1 MHHSLTISIRIGVTV
16 ATMFIASSASAAGD
30 AKRGEELYASRCS
43 ACHSV
48 DQSRV
53 GPSHQGVYGRR
64 AGRVV
69 DYGYSTALKASKVVW
84 SEKTLDAWLS
94 NPERLIPGQKM
105 GYSVTDAGDRADL
118 IAYLRKVSPP

>member
-1 MHHSLTISIRIGVTV
+1 MDQATIMGVALAV
-16 ATMFIASSASAAGD
+16 LSGVSSVHAAGD
-30 AKRGEELYASRCS
+30 ATRGQELCESRCI

-53 GPSHQGVYGRR
+53 GPAHQGVFGRR

-69 DYGYSTALKASKVVW
+69 GYEYSAALKASKVVW
-84 SEKTLDAWLS
+84 SEKTLDAWFS

-105 GYSVTDAGDRADL
+105 GYRVTEAGDRADL